1 LEKGNLYVSFVVKI
15 PTLKCIVFKIQDIF
29 QTMSRKFGERF
40 VKNVSKEKSGEV
52 DLNSSQWT
60 SELDFIYINRKTG
73 EKRLK

>member
-1 LEKGNLYVSFVVKI
+1 MSFVVKI

-29 QTMSRKFGERF
+29 QIMSRKFGERF

-52 DLNSSQWT
+52 DLNSLDWRT
-60 SELDFIYINRKTG
+60 ELDFVYVNIRTG